1 MNEPLPERE
10 QLWNEFLSK
19 WPITRLEAMTLPE
32 FSTAGDKECFM
43 NWLEARTTPL
53 GSIWGGSAFK
63 FGVYGRKDKS
73 PKPPKKGMTYGT
85 DYAWATKY
93 GATPEDAF
101 AKVRQEV
108 VAIAK
113 AARIGDL
120 QAVDQADL
128 GPATKWKIAFLYQD
142 RQRPKIVNIFT
153 FDQLRKV
160 TGIGKQISVPALQAQ
175 IMGALGEK
183 HVLTLGDDIWKKIED
198 LEAQQLTK
206 DAALE
211 YLRSLDNYQP
221 VKEPTEKMAGFYV
234 TETGSQ
240 LALAL
245 DNKAPTF
252 YLSPGTWM
260 QQIGPHA
267 SSITEY
273 GAAKSRS
280 SSIDANAPALATGN
294 PAVKV
299 KLRDLAGLRLLA
311 HLYAGDDLSDE
322 VPAAT
327 PALAITPERIPLN
340 QIFYGPPGTGKT
352 FRTVDEAVRI
362 VDPAFFAA
370 NKGNRLELK
379 RRFDELVQGR
389 QVQFVTFHQS
399 FSYEDFVEGLRPLP
413 SDAGGL
419 RYEVVDG
426 VFKSLCASADIQVT
440 RREEAPPEVAKR
452 TIWKMSLGNTQM
464 DEDEIY
470 EECIDGGYALLGWGE
485 SIDFTGCKSVE
496 DIHKR
501 FHEEGAGAKGSADY
515 AVSSVA
521 TFMLQ
526 VKKGDLV
533 VVTEGNFKFRAIGEV
548 TGDYEYAPR
557 TAEWHGYAQ
566 KRRVRW
572 LRVYQPALPYGE
584 LMNNQFV
591 QRTIYR
597 LKPGSIDLNKLERL
611 LTSPPPGQAK
621 AAPADDANS
630 RRVLIIDEI
639 NRGNVSRI
647 FGELITLLE
656 ESKRK
661 GSAEA
666 LEVLLPYSK
675 KPFSVPNNVYLI
687 GTMNTA
693 DRSLTGL
700 DIALRRRFSFV
711 ELPPDYIRLQGVVI
725 EDAIDLG
732 ELLQAINARIE
743 ILLDRDHCIGH
754 AYFLHL
760 KNDSALSELADVF
773 RRQILP
779 LLQEYFF
786 EDWGRIRLVL
796 NDHRKA
802 NPQHRFLKQPAMSA
816 ELLVGDSAP
825 TAGDDKRWQLNDG
838 AFSFVESYVGT
849 VGKSL
854 G

>member
-1 MNEPLPERE
+1 MNEPLPERD

-19 WPITRLEAMTLPE
+19 WPIERLEVMTLPE
-32 FSTAGDKECFM
+32 YSTAGDKECFM
-43 NWLEARTTPL
+43 NWLESRTTPL

-73 PKPPKKGMTYGT
+73 PKASGDGMTYGT

-93 GATPEDAF
+93 GGTAEEAF
-101 AKVRQEV
+101 ATVRQAV
-108 VAIAK
+108 VAVAK
-113 AARIGDL
+113 AARKGDL
-120 QAVDQADL
+120 QAIDQADL

-142 RQRPKIVNIFT
+142 RQQPRIVNIFT

-160 TGIGKQISVPALQAQ
+160 TGSGKQVSAPELQAKITAQ
-175 IMGALGEK
+175 LGNK
-183 HVLTLGDDIWKKIED
+183 HILSLGDELWKKIED
-198 LEAQQLTK
+198 LEAQQLTT

-211 YLRSLDNYQP
+211 YLRSLATYQP
-221 VKEPTEKMAGFYV
+221 VKEPTEKMAGFV
-234 TETGSQ
+234 TPIGRQ

-252 YLSPGTWM
+252 YLSPGPWM
-260 QQIGPHA
+260 QQVVPHA
-267 SSITEY
+267 SSIKEY
-273 GAAKSRS
+273 SAGESRNS
-280 SSIDANAPALATGN
+280 NIAANAPTLAIGN
-294 PAVKV
+294 PMVKV
-299 KLRDLAGLRLLA
+299 KLRDLAGLSLLA
-311 HLYAGDDLSDE
+311 HIYAGDDPVDAPS
-322 VPAAT
+322 PAAT
-327 PALAITPERIPLN
+327 STPASNFERIPLN

-370 NKGNRLELK
+370 NKGKRPTLK
-379 RRFDELVQGR
+379 RRFDDLVQGR

-496 DIHKR
+496 DVQKR

-557 TAEWHGYAQ
+557 TAEWDGYAQ

-611 LTSPPPGQAK
+611 LTSPPPDQAK
-621 AAPADDANS
+621 TAHADDANS

-700 DIALRRRFSFV
+700 DVALRRRFSFV
-711 ELPPDYIRLQGVVI
+711 ELAPDPIRLRGVVI

-732 ELLQAINARIE
+732 ELLQAINDRIE
-743 ILLDRDHCIGH
+743 VLLDRDHCIGH
-754 AYFLHL
+754 AYFMHL

-802 NPQHRFLKQPAMSA
+802 SPQHRFLKQPATSA
-816 ELLVGDSAP
+816 ESLIGDGAP
-825 TAGDDKRWQLNDG
+825 TAGEDKRWQLNDG
-838 AFSFVESYVGT
+838 AFSFVESYVGI